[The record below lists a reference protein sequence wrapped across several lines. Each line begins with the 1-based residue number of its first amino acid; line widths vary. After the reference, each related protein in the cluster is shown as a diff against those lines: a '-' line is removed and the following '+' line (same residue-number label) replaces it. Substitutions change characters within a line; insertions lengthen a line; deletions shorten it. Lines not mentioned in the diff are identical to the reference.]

1 MKQNKASRQ
10 NIIGGSKIQLKI
22 KKKHFIDS
30 PKRIL
35 KTLMKLAKDLFFNK
49 SII

>member
-22 KKKHFIDS
+22 KKHFIDI
-30 PKRIL
+30 PKRIR